1 MSPSSERGQTAA
13 EYAVVLTVISAGI
26 VLAVAALSGA
36 ETALFQR
43 AVDVFSAIF

>member
-13 EYAVVLTVISAGI
+13 EYAVVLTVISTGI
-26 VLAVAALSGA
+26 VLAVAALSGV

-43 AVDVFSAIF
+43 VVDVFGSIF

>member
-1 MSPSSERGQTAA
+1 MSPCSERGQTVA
-13 EYAVVLTVISAGI
+13 EYAVILSLITAGI

-43 AVDVFSAIF
+43 TVDVFSSIF